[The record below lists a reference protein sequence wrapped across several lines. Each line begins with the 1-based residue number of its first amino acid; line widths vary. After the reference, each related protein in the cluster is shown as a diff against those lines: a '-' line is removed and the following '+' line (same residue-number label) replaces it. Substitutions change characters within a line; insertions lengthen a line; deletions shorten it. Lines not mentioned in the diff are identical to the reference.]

1 MAVSREE
8 AANAK
13 LMASEHVIRMMRSNG
28 APYPD
33 DLLERMSDHECWVW
47 RYANP
52 GKPTNPKFPKPPPQ
66 KTVCFTGF
74 AAARKEEL
82 MHIAHA
88 AGWHPL
94 QTAGTTMSH
103 LCTGETPGEK
113 KIEKALKQ
121 GTTIISES
129 EFLALLESDRNA

>member
-1 MAVSREE
+1 
-8 AANAK
+8 
-13 LMASEHVIRMMRSNG
+13 MASEHVIQMMRSNG

-33 DLLERMSDHECWVW
+33 DLLERMSDQECWVW

-52 GKPTNPKFPKPPPQ
+52 GKPKFPKLPPQ
-66 KTVCFTGF
+66 RTVCFTGF
-74 AAARKEEL
+74 VAVRKEEL

-88 AGWHPL
+88 AGWHLL

-103 LCTGETPGEK
+103 LCTGDTPGEK

-129 EFLALLESDRNA
+129 EFLKLLESERNA